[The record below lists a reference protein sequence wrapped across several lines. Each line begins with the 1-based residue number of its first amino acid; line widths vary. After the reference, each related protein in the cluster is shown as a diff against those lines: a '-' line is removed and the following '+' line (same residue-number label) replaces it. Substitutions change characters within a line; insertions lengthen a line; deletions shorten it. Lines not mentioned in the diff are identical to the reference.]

1 MDEMKFSTEK
11 GFIVYEKCGIIEIEK
26 VPRFGEI
33 TLVYS
38 DGKFTHLVKKE
49 LKISLLRTT
58 QGHTV
63 SI

>member
-11 GFIVYEKCGIIEIEK
+11 GFIVHEKCGIIEIEK

-49 LKISLLRTT
+49 TKK
-58 QGHTV
+58 
-63 SI
+63 

>member
-1 MDEMKFSTEK
+1 MKERLIDMDEMKFSTEK

-49 LKISLLRTT
+49 TKK
-58 QGHTV
+58 
-63 SI
+63 

>member
-11 GFIVYEKCGIIEIEK
+11 GFIVYEKCCIIEIEK

-38 DGKFTHLVKKE
+38 DVKFTHLVKKE
-49 LKISLLRTT
+49 TKK
-58 QGHTV
+58 
-63 SI
+63 

>member
-26 VPRFGEI
+26 IPRFGEI

-49 LKISLLRTT
+49 TKKGSLS
-58 QGHTV
+58 TV
-63 SI
+63 VG